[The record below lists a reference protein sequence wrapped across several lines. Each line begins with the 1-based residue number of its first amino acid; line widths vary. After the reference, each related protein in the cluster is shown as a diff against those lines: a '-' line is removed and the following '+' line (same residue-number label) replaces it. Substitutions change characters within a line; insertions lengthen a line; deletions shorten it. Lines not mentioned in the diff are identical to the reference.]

1 MRTLLKRSTS
11 GLIYALLFIGAILY
25 SKETYIILISVFG
38 MVCLWE
44 FLKLLSLKNIG
55 PYIFF
60 SSLVFL
66 LFSSHKIPMLKQVL
80 LIISLS
86 TSIQLLFY
94 LFLKKKKYPSSFF
107 EKLDLSIRYTVLS
120 FIFLMLIPFE
130 NGEYQKSIVL
140 LMVFLVWTNDS
151 FAYLIGK
158 NFGKKKLFE
167 SVSPKKTVE
176 GFIAGVFFT
185 IIVCVIASNH
195 FDILS
200 TKQAVI
206 FALIVSIF
214 GSLGDLVESKFKR
227 QANTKDSGSIMP
239 GHGGLLDRLDSL
251 MFIAPFVY
259 LYIHYLI

>member
-11 GLIYALLFIGAILY
+11 GFIYALLFIGAILY
-25 SKETYIILISVFG
+25 SKEIYIILISAFG
-38 MVCLWE
+38 VVCIWE
-44 FLKLLSLKNIG
+44 FSKLLSFKNIG
-55 PYIFF
+55 PYIIF
-60 SSLVFL
+60 STLVFL
-66 LFSSHKIPMLKQVL
+66 LFSSYKIPFLKEVL

-86 TSIQLLFY
+86 TSVQLLFY
-94 LFLKKKKYPSSFF
+94 LFFKKKKYPSSFI
-107 EKLDLSIRYTVLS
+107 EKLDISIRYPVLS

-130 NGEYQKSIVL
+130 NGEYQKSIIL

-176 GFIAGVFFT
+176 GFVAGIFFT
-185 IIVCVIASNH
+185 IIICVIASNY

-200 TKQAVI
+200 TNRAVI
-206 FALIVSIF
+206 IALIISIL